1 MAREISHLGVIRIV
15 SMTVRSVSASRHFN
29 SPLHAFV
36 FVIGGGDGF
45 EEPLDR
51 VADGIGKLGVII
63 FDD

>member
-1 MAREISHLGVIRIV
+1 
-15 SMTVRSVSASRHFN
+15 MTVRSVSASRHFN